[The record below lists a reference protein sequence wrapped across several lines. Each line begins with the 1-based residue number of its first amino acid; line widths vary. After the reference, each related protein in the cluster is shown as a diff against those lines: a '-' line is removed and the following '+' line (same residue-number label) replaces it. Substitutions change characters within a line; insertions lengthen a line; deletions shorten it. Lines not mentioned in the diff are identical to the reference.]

1 MKTSRFSLAHLPR
14 YCAQWPQPQT
24 AQANQR
30 SFADL
35 LESARP
41 SHSSSRLPLVG
52 LRENG
57 TSDFTYFDPSTGVL
71 GNRFRDS
78 LKHSVRRAG
87 LITFAVVFPGRDD
100 RQDSTFSRKKF
111 WRAAGAHFPAV
122 PARVRHASEG
132 VPFFKVT
139 NKQPQ

>member
-1 MKTSRFSLAHLPR
+1 MRASRSSLAHLPK
-14 YCAQWPQPQT
+14 YSAQWPQPQT

-35 LESARP
+35 LVLARP

-57 TSDFTYFDPSTGVL
+57 TGDFTCIDISTGVL
-71 GNRFRDS
+71 GNGFRVS
-78 LKHSVRRAG
+78 LNHSAQLAG
-87 LITFAVVFPGRDD
+87 LLTFAVVFPGRDD

-111 WRAAGAHFPAV
+111 WRAAGARFPAV

-132 VPFFKVT
+132 VTLFKII
-139 NKQPQ
+139 NQQP